1 MAEGGSTLSGAEGLL
16 DEFVARAVEAGAR
29 VRRAVSTASLSE
41 QVVELIRELGA
52 SCAVRANTPLLQELD
67 LDAALAGAG
76 VATEVADLRR
86 DDVTAEA
93 LRAASAAA
101 DLGISVAEAAIA
113 ETGTLVFR
121 HRPGQGRALSLLPPV
136 HLAILRSC
144 DLVADLA
151 VFFERLAGEERALE
165 SALTFVTGPS
175 RTADIEM
182 VLTQGV
188 HGPAH
193 LHILAL

>member
-1 MAEGGSTLSGAEGLL
+1 LL
-16 DEFVARAVEAGAR
+16 DG
-29 VRRAVSTASLSE
+29 
-41 QVVELIRELGA
+41 
-52 SCAVRANTPLLQELD
+52 LD
-67 LDAALAGAG
+67 LDSALAHVG
-76 VATEVADLRR
+76 VTSEVADLRR
-86 DDVTAEA
+86 VDSSAEL

-101 DLGISVAEAAIA
+101 DLGISVADAAIA

-136 HLAILRSC
+136 HLALLHER

-151 VFFERLAGEERALE
+151 VFFERLACEDRALE

-182 VLTQGV
+182 VITQGV
-188 HGPAH
+188 HGPAK
-193 LHILAL
+193 LQLLLI